1 MEPAC
6 EKKSSMSIAQKAFY
20 NDWTK
25 TEKQTSTLSNQR
37 VLSELLHITHV
48 PLELKLKAV
57 LNKVFPA

>member
-25 TEKQTSTLSNQR
+25 TEK
-37 VLSELLHITHV
+37 
-48 PLELKLKAV
+48 
-57 LNKVFPA
+57 